1 MSSPPGQPTRVQ
13 PPPQEPKAQ
22 KGSSELDLKTL
33 VITAV
38 ASALAATICSKV
50 WAPGTLA
57 SAAFTPVVVALCRE
71 AVRRPTEAVSAV
83 LPVPRRG
90 ATQDLSALPRDTPL
104 ASSDP
109 TRVHRPGAPMPGP
122 QDDPTRVTP
131 GARGPERPVGAEPV
145 TVYSV
150 KKPLR
155 HRWRIA
161 AITGLLGF
169 VVAAVV
175 VTVPE
180 LVAGKEQTT
189 FFNPPAKKA
198 SKKDAPPATTTTTKT
213 ETKPTETVTTTKTET
228 VPEETTT
235 TTAPETATTPEG
247 SGTASTTTTAPA
259 TPATP
264 ATPETPGAADGA
276 GAADGSGAA
285 GSGAAGAGASGGA
298 TP

>member
-1 MSSPPGQPTRVQ
+1 MSSPSGQPTRVQ
-13 PPPQEPKAQ
+13 SPPPAPPAP
-22 KGSSELDLKTL
+22 KGSSDLDLKTL
-33 VITAV
+33 VITAA

-57 SAAFTPVVVALCRE
+57 SAAFTPVAVALFRE
-71 AVRRPTEAVSAV
+71 ALRRPTEAVSAV
-83 LPVPRRG
+83 LPVARRG
-90 ATQDLSALPRDTPL
+90 GTQSLSALPRDTPL

-109 TRVHRPGAPMPGP
+109 TRVHRPGAPVPGP
-122 QDDPTRVTP
+122 QSDPTRVSP
-131 GARGPERPVGAEPV
+131 GADRPERPVGAEPV

-150 KKPLR
+150 RRPLR
-155 HRWRIA
+155 HRWRLA

-169 VVAAVV
+169 VIAAIV

-189 FFNPPAKKA
+189 FFHPATSHRS
-198 SKKDAPPATTTTTKT
+198 SKKDAVPATTTTTKT
-213 ETKPTETVTTTKTET
+213 ETAPTETVTTTTTET

-235 TTAPETATTPEG
+235 TAPDTATTPDATQRQ
-247 SGTASTTTTAPA
+247 GTTTSTTPSTATTPVTPSAP
-259 TPATP
+259 
-264 ATPETPGAADGA
+264 

-285 GSGAAGAGASGGA
+285 TGSGATGGT

>member
-1 MSSPPGQPTRVQ
+1 MSSPHGQPTRVQ
-13 PPPQEPKAQ
+13 PPAPAPPAPKA
-22 KGSSELDLKTL
+22 SSELDLKTL

-50 WAPGTLA
+50 WAPGTLV

-71 AVRRPTEAVSAV
+71 AVRRPTEAVAAV

-90 ATQDLSALPRDTPL
+90 GTQDLSALPRETPL

-109 TRVHRPGAPMPGP
+109 TRVHRAGAAVPGP
-122 QDDPTRVTP
+122 QEDPTRVTP
-131 GARGPERPVGAEPV
+131 GAAHPERPVGAEPV

-150 KKPLR
+150 SKPRR

-198 SKKDAPPATTTTTKT
+198 SKKDVPPATTTTKTT
-213 ETKPTETVTTTKTET
+213 ETEPTETVTTTKTET
-228 VPEETTT
+228 VPEESTT
-235 TTAPETATTPEG
+235 TTAPGTATTPEG
-247 SGTASTTTTAPA
+247 TGTATTTTTTPS

-264 ATPETPGAADGA
+264 ATPETPGAT
-276 GAADGSGAA
+276 DGSGAA
-285 GSGAAGAGASGGA
+285 GTAGGAGATGSGTSGGA

>member
-1 MSSPPGQPTRVQ
+1 MSSPHGQPTRVQ
-13 PPPQEPKAQ
+13 SPAPAPPAPKAP
-22 KGSSELDLKTL
+22 GELDLKTL

-57 SAAFTPVVVALCRE
+57 SAAFTPVAVALFRE
-71 AVRRPTEAVSAV
+71 AIRRPTEAVSAV

-90 ATQDLSALPRDTPL
+90 GTQSLSALPRDTPL

-109 TRVHRPGAPMPGP
+109 TRVRRPGAPVPGP
-122 QDDPTRVTP
+122 QEDPTRVTP
-131 GARGPERPVGAEPV
+131 GAARPERPVGAEPV

-155 HRWRIA
+155 HRWRLA

-198 SKKDAPPATTTTTKT
+198 SKEDAPPATTTTTKT
-213 ETKPTETVTTTKTET
+213 ETETEPTETVTTTRTET
-228 VPEETTT
+228 VPEESATTTAPGATTTPEGTGTATTT
-235 TTAPETATTPEG
+235 TTTP
-247 SGTASTTTTAPA
+247 S

-264 ATPETPGAADGA
+264 ATPETPGATDGSGAA
-276 GAADGSGAA
+276 GATGSGAA
-285 GSGAAGAGASGGA
+285 GSGASGAA